1 MKIIFYK
8 WSLIAVMIY
17 TQIFA
22 NSCNN
27 SSVDKSAKATG
38 TIIWVKKLSTDPEN
52 SGTVGYLLTAKQK
65 VFAVTQ
71 KKILAFDNSGNNLWE
86 RDHWPLS
93 PVSLRFDKIYFTSS
107 EKKSQMQAVDF
118 DNKIL
123 IENFWMPEVVE
134 RSFLVLFEPVEKGL
148 IAQVQYQPD
157 PDTGPMGFV
166 IYRIHDGALGTE
178 WEKNFD
184 TQKSKVIPIINLDKN
199 ILVTN
204 NTIDAYVFDINSKGD
219 NVKPLFEFPLPLGDR
234 TMWLSSSKSGDLYW
248 VGEDNKETL
257 LKVTDTKGE
266 LLWEWKSGQ
275 ADFSNFA
282 TPILPTIAAP
292 EIQYLIT
299 LKKLFAFK
307 SGKKIWEIESDNVN
321 FSNATALN
329 DNTILVIMGSTL
341 IQFNSEGKE
350 IFKLDFGENI
360 VTAPV
365 IDENGQ
371 IYVASNENIFAVK

>member
-27 SSVDKSAKATG
+27 SAVDKSIKATG
-38 TIIWVKKLSTDPEN
+38 TISWVKKITTNTEKT
-52 SGTVGYLLTAKQK
+52 GVVGYLLTADQK
-65 VFAVTQ
+65 IFAVTQ

-86 RDHWPLS
+86 RDHWPLT

-118 DNKIL
+118 DNKVL
-123 IENFWMPEVVE
+123 IEDFWIPEVVE
-134 RSFLVLFEPVEKGL
+134 RSFLVLFEPIEKGL

-178 WEKNFD
+178 WEKSFD
-184 TQKSKVIPIINLDKN
+184 KQKSKVIPIINIDKN

-204 NTIDAYVFDINSKGD
+204 NTSDAYVFDINGKG
-219 NVKPLFEFPLPLGDR
+219 NNAKPLVEFPLPLGNS

-248 VGEDNKETL
+248 VGEHNKETL
-257 LKVTDTKGE
+257 LKVTDGKGQ
-266 LLWEWKSGQ
+266 LLWEWKSGRQ
-275 ADFSNFA
+275 IFL
-282 TPILPTIAAP
+282 ILQSPYCQLLQRP
-292 EIQYLIT
+292 KY
-299 LKKLFAFK
+299 
-307 SGKKIWEIESDNVN
+307 N
-321 FSNATALN
+321 
-329 DNTILVIMGSTL
+329 M
-341 IQFNSEGKE
+341 
-350 IFKLDFGENI
+350 
-360 VTAPV
+360 
-365 IDENGQ
+365 
-371 IYVASNENIFAVK
+371 